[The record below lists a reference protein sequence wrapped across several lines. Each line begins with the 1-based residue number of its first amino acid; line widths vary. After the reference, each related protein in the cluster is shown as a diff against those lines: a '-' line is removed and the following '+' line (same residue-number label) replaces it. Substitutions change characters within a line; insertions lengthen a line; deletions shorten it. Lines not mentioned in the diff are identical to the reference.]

1 MVPAPV
7 VVGMRPLTPAESAHL
22 DRLRDFLTGSRV
34 DVHDAH
40 ALGALLD
47 SQLARWQ
54 ESGSTELPEAML
66 AAFGIGI
73 GDLVLA
79 AAPAAQWVL
88 RTSTDKPAPAL
99 LAAAGS
105 AAVVPLDDVRARWT
119 SGVRDWVSGYVTAAA
134 HHLSTP
140 APPAP
145 VAHAAPPAPPAP
157 PASSS
162 APAAHVPIVRESATA
177 APRAPQTPAAAPAE
191 SPAPLPVRTHG
202 AAAQPEREQAP
213 TQAPTAQRSA
223 FPTRR
228 TSRVPRPHMP
238 ADLPVPPSIP
248 VQILALRLL
257 DQVLEIACAS
267 ERQTDLAYAV
277 VGADG
282 SLRAAPDHDSARASL
297 ASSGAAVGAVVWI
310 ATLDEE
316 GRVGGG
322 TPAVIVEA
330 GERGVETL
338 VVGHRFTTR
347 PVEDLVIVGQGAP
360 LL

>member
-1 MVPAPV
+1 
-7 VVGMRPLTPAESAHL
+7 
-22 DRLRDFLTGSRV
+22 
-34 DVHDAH
+34 
-40 ALGALLD
+40 
-47 SQLARWQ
+47 
-54 ESGSTELPEAML
+54 
-66 AAFGIGI
+66 
-73 GDLVLA
+73 
-79 AAPAAQWVL
+79 
-88 RTSTDKPAPAL
+88 
-99 LAAAGS
+99 
-105 AAVVPLDDVRARWT
+105 
-119 SGVRDWVSGYVTAAA
+119 
-134 HHLSTP
+134 
-140 APPAP
+140 
-145 VAHAAPPAPPAP
+145 
-157 PASSS
+157 
-162 APAAHVPIVRESATA
+162 
-177 APRAPQTPAAAPAE
+177 
-191 SPAPLPVRTHG
+191 
-202 AAAQPEREQAP
+202 
-213 TQAPTAQRSA
+213 
-223 FPTRR
+223 
-228 TSRVPRPHMP
+228 MP

-267 ERQTDLAYAV
+267 QRPADLAYAV

-282 SLRAAPDHDSARASL
+282 SLRAAPDHDSARAAV